1 MYYPNDYHL
10 RSKDNFLPKMMI
22 KWRIMI
28 NGLYFMERTNQKL
41 CPEFNQLEINES
53 LSVYICQ
60 SCMDKFVK
68 WQQKKYAKLF
78 PTKRAKELFKE

>member
-1 MYYPNDYHL
+1 
-10 RSKDNFLPKMMI
+10 
-22 KWRIMI
+22 
-28 NGLYFMERTNQKL
+28 MERTNQKL
-41 CPEFNQLEINES
+41 CPEFNPLEINES

-78 PTKRAKELFKE
+78 PTKRAKELLKK